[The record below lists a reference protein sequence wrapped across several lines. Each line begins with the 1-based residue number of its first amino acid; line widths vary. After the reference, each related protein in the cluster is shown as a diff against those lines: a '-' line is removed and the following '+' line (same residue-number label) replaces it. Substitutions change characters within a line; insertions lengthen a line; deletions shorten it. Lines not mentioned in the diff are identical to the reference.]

1 MLLDVHNAYVSGV
14 NHHRDPRTCLAA
26 LPLAEVRE
34 IYLAG
39 FAEDTAA
46 ATDFDLTAH
55 LALLL
60 RCGALIKLC

>member
-1 MLLDVHNAYVSGV
+1 LLLDVHNAYVSGV
-14 NHHRDPRTCLAA
+14 NHHRDPRTYLAA

-34 IYLAG
+34 IHLAG

-46 ATDFDLTAH
+46 ADFDLTAH

-60 RCGALIKLC
+60 RCGALVKLC